1 MSKGFNIGKVKGW
14 FGLKKSK
21 YLFKIRIFRWMLTYL
36 LLANFLRLSNE
47 PLASE
52 AEKWATI
59 AASSLDFMA
68 AIIGIMADPG
78 FEEYKIILTVSLE
91 ILSKNNW

>member
-1 MSKGFNIGKVKGW
+1 MSKGFNIGKIKGW
-14 FGLKKSK
+14 LGFKKSQ

-52 AEKWATI
+52 AEK
-59 AASSLDFMA
+59 
-68 AIIGIMADPG
+68 
-78 FEEYKIILTVSLE
+78 
-91 ILSKNNW
+91 

>member
-52 AEKWATI
+52 AEK
-59 AASSLDFMA
+59 
-68 AIIGIMADPG
+68 
-78 FEEYKIILTVSLE
+78 
-91 ILSKNNW
+91 